1 MGVNL
6 NFAKFRV
13 SKNQKIDLAKWP
25 TQVDPVYADK
35 SDYKDRLAAQRDQLA
50 AQQALLYADGRYALL
65 VVLQGMDTS
74 GKDGVIKHVMS
85 GVNPQ
90 GLQVHSFKRPGAEE
104 YAHDFLWGPIR
115 RLPPRGHIG
124 IFNRSYYEEVLVV
137 RVHPEILRSQR
148 IPHEDADPKAIWRSR
163 YHSIRALE
171 EHLHGNGTRIIK
183 FFLHISK
190 EEQRRRLLDRLEDP
204 AKRWKYN
211 PADLQERKLWNDY
224 MRAYADCLSAT
235 SVSTAPWYVVPG
247 DDKRNTRLI
256 ISSIV
261 VEALKAMPLRFPK
274 VVIPASR
281 RLV

>member
-1 MGVNL
+1 MNIDT
-6 NFAKFRV
+6 ARFRV
-13 SKNQKIDLAKWP
+13 RKNQRIDLAGWP
-25 TQVDPVYADK
+25 TRVDPVYKNK
-35 SDYKDRLAAQRDQLA
+35 SHYKELLAAQRDELA
-50 AQQALLYADGRYALL
+50 ERQELLYADGRYALL

-74 GKDGVIKHVMS
+74 GKDGVIEHVMS

-90 GLQVHSFKRPGAEE
+90 GLQVYSFKRPGAEE

-148 IPHEDADPKAIWRSR
+148 IPHEDAHLKTIWRSR
-163 YHSIRALE
+163 YRSIGALE
-171 EHLHGNGTRIIK
+171 DHLHRNGTRIIK
-183 FFLHISK
+183 FFLHLSK
-190 EEQRRRLLDRLEDP
+190 EEQRRRLLERLEDP

-211 PADLQERKLWNDY
+211 PGDVEERKLWNRY

-235 SVSTAPWYVVPG
+235 STQRAPWYVVPA
-247 DDKRNTRLI
+247 DDKRNARLI
-256 ISSIV
+256 ISRIV
-261 VEALKAMPLRFPK
+261 VEALKALPLAFPK

>member
-1 MGVNL
+1 MNL
-6 NFAKFRV
+6 NSERFRV
-13 SKNQKIDLAKWP
+13 RKNQKIDLAKWP
-25 TQVDPVYADK
+25 ARIDPAYEDE
-35 SDYKDRLAAQRDQLA
+35 SGYKGLLASQRDELA
-50 AQQALLYADGRYALL
+50 EQQELLYADGRYALL

-148 IPHEDADPKAIWRSR
+148 IPHEDADPKTIWRSR

-183 FFLHISK
+183 FFLHVSK
-190 EEQRRRLLDRLEDP
+190 GEQGRRLLARLEDP
-204 AKRWKYN
+204 KKRWKFN
-211 PADLQERKLWNDY
+211 PGDLAERKLWNKY

-235 SVSTAPWYVVPG
+235 SEDRAPWYVVPA
-247 DDKRNTRLI
+247 DDKRNARLI
-256 ISSIV
+256 ISRIV
-261 VEALKAMPLRFPK
+261 VEALKALPLAFPK
-274 VVIPASR
+274 IKRPKGFKLIRA
-281 RLV
+281 